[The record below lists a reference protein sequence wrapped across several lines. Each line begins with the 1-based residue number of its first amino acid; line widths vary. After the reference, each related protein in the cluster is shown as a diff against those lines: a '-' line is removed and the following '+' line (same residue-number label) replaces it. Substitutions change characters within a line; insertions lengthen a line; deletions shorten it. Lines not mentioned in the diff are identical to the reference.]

1 MKKVIFERIV
11 VPNVLYGVENFRE
24 KMRLNVMEL
33 KRLRSIYGVT
43 VRDVIRNEEIRRVGT
58 QVDQSERV

>member
-11 VPNVLYGVENFRE
+11 VPNVLYRVKNFRK

>member
-11 VPNVLYGVENFRE
+11 VPNVLYRVKNFRE